1 MGVLI
6 PEAETLDGL
15 RSEWPCP
22 SKGQDLTVLNFFS
35 RLGPYLGLYV
45 PRFIRATAASLLYAG
60 SVAALALLVKPIMDG
75 LFIAHDRSELV
86 RLPFMIIVLYFL
98 QSLGRYVQTVDLA
111 FIGEDVVRRIRDRL
125 LGHILTLEYG
135 FFGSFRGGEL
145 ISRITN
151 DISRIRGAVSQ
162 HLSVIV
168 RESMAIV
175 AYIGVAIYRSPTLAF
190 YGLVVAPLAAWPLAH
205 FAQRVKKYSHRSQEK
220 DSDITSRLSEI
231 FNNMELIKAHHSEGF
246 ELERFEKDNLEF
258 RRFNMKGIRAREMA
272 SPVMEFVG
280 SFAVAL
286 VIWFGGLLIIDGKM
300 SAGEFASFAVAL
312 FMIYTPLKRIS
323 KVYSHMFEAVAASE
337 RIWTMLDREPTVV
350 GGADVLEEPIQEIL
364 FEDVYLNYGE
374 VAALRGVTLR
384 ARRGEMVALV
394 GDSGGGKSSL
404 VNLIPRLWVPASGRV
419 TVDGTDLRD
428 LDLPEFRRRIGIV
441 TQRVYVFN
449 ESVASNVAYGLEIDR
464 DLVETSLR
472 RAGAWDFVAELEDGI
487 DSVLDEFGANLSG
500 GQRQRLAIARALYRQ
515 PDILIF
521 DEATSALDNRSE
533 AAIQKALEDVTE
545 HCITFVIAHRLS
557 TVELADK
564 VLVMQEGRVVAE
576 GTCAELME
584 GSEVYRRLAAGELPD
599 TYQ

>member
-1 MGVLI
+1 M
-6 PEAETLDGL
+6 
-15 RSEWPCP
+15 
-22 SKGQDLTVLNFFS
+22 LTFFS
-35 RLGPYLGLYV
+35 RLGPYLRQYV
-45 PRFIRATAASLLYAG
+45 PRFIRATMASLVYAG
-60 SVAALALLVKPIMDG
+60 AVGALALLVKPIMDG
-75 LFIAHDRSELV
+75 IFIAHDRSELV
-86 RLPFMIIVLYFL
+86 RLPFIIIGLYFL

-111 FIGEDVVRRIRDRL
+111 FIGEDVVRRIRDQL

-175 AYIGVAIYRSPTLAF
+175 AYVGVAIYRSPTLAF
-190 YGLVVAPLAAWPLAH
+190 YGLVVAPLAAWPLSH
-205 FAQRVKKYSHRSQEK
+205 FARKVKKYAHRSQEK

-246 ELERFEKDNLEF
+246 ELGRFEKDNLEF
-258 RRFNMKGIRAREMA
+258 RRINMKGIRAREMA
-272 SPVMEFVG
+272 GPIMEFVG

-300 SAGEFASFAVAL
+300 SAGEFASFAMAL

-323 KVYSHMFEAVAASE
+323 KIYSQMFEAVAASE
-337 RIWTMLDREPTVV
+337 RIWTMLDREPKVR
-350 GGADVLEEPIQEIL
+350 GGATVLEGPIREIE
-364 FEDVYLNYGE
+364 FEDVHLKYGE
-374 VAALRGVTLR
+374 TEALQGVTLK
-384 ARRGEMVALV
+384 AQRGEMVALV

-404 VNLIPRLWVPASGRV
+404 VNLIPRLWDPSAGRV
-419 TVDGTDLRD
+419 TVDGVDLRD
-428 LDLPEFRRRIGIV
+428 LDLPELRRRVGIV

-464 DLVETSLR
+464 ELVEVSLR
-472 RAGAWDFVAELEDGI
+472 RSGAWGFVSELEGGI
-487 DSVLDEFGANLSG
+487 DSVLDEFGSNLSG

-533 AAIQKALEDVTE
+533 AAIQKALGALTE

-557 TVELADK
+557 TVEMADR
-564 VLVMQEGRVVAE
+564 VLVMQEGRIVAE
-576 GTCAELME
+576 GTCVELMV
-584 GSEVYRRLAAGELPD
+584 GSEAYRRLAAGELPD
-599 TYQ
+599 A